1 MYDVL
6 LFFLKLCLFVGASVG
21 AVAYMQLPEVPME
34 VGMFI
39 SSVQILLVSV
49 VYSLYSVC
57 CSIVSAIQSRQKY
70 DVVEDDMEMDLGLH
84 DSDSQPE
91 VPSPECLPP
100 LPELEAGEDD
110 RLVFGS
116 MDDLNWHVVMVHFT
130 GLLVWNTV
138 ISMDYTQPDVCYC
151 FTVGVVVA
159 WLLEAIVV
167 SCKPSRP
174 IRCRQSLQVFVYMM
188 CFTMLASVHLLD
200 AKISDDKIVCVLTG
214 MAWPF
219 FFSPYASSLS
229 RRPEMILHTV
239 RSSLVTCVLL
249 CVYPLV
255 AWNSVPLHYPTRTLC
270 LVFLVQPVVKVMCL
284 TIICLSI
291 QTGHKK
297 DLLIVLSVA
306 SCVQFLFLYP
316 LDRTYQIVS
325 ILIISALLSIHVF
338 GMCYSRRL
346 S

>member
-6 LFFLKLCLFVGASVG
+6 LFVLKLGLFVGVSLA
-21 AVAYMQLPEVPME
+21 AVSFMELPEVPME
-34 VGMFI
+34 VNMFI
-39 SSVQILLVSV
+39 SSIQILLVSV
-49 VYSLYSVC
+49 VYVLYTVC
-57 CSIVSAIQSRQKY
+57 CSIVVAIHSRRKY
-70 DVVEDDMEMDLGLH
+70 DVVEDDLGLETELGMN
-84 DSDSQPE
+84 DTDSQPE
-91 VPSPECLPP
+91 APPS
-100 LPELEAGEDD
+100 ELHADTDALE

-116 MDDLNWHVVMVHFT
+116 VDELNWHVVLVHFA

-138 ISMDYTQPDVCYC
+138 ISMDYTQPDLCYC

-167 SCKPSRP
+167 SCRPSQP
-174 IRCRQSLQVFVYMM
+174 IKCKHSLQMFIYMM

-200 AKISDDKIVCVLTG
+200 AKISEDKLMCVVTG
-214 MAWPF
+214 LAWPF

-239 RSSLVTCVLL
+239 RASLVTCVLL
-249 CVYPLV
+249 CLYPLV
-255 AWNSVPLHYPTRTLC
+255 SCNSGPLDYPMRTLC
-270 LVFLVQPVVKVMCL
+270 FLFVVQPVVKVMCI
-284 TIICLSI
+284 TILCLSI

-297 DLLIVLSVA
+297 DLLIALSVA

-316 LDRTYQIVS
+316 LDRTYQVIS

-338 GMCYSRRL
+338 CMCYSRRL

>member
-49 VYSLYSVC
+49 VYTLYAVC
-57 CSIVSAIQSRQKY
+57 CSIVTAIHSRRKY
-70 DVVEDDMEMDLGLH
+70 DVVEDDLGLEMELGLH
-84 DSDSQPE
+84 ESGSQPE
-91 VPSPECLPP
+91 LPASETFP
-100 LPELEAGEDD
+100 DEVEDD

-116 MDDLNWHVVMVHFT
+116 VDELNWHVVMVHFT

-138 ISMDYTQPDVCYC
+138 ISMDYTQPDVCYS

-167 SCKPSRP
+167 SCKPSQP
-174 IRCRQSLQVFVYMM
+174 FLCKQSLQLFIYMM
-188 CFTMLASVHLLD
+188 CFTMLASVTLLD
-200 AKISDDKIVCVLTG
+200 ASICDDKIVGVLTG
-214 MAWPF
+214 VAWPF

-255 AWNSVPLHYPTRTLC
+255 AWNSGPLDYPMRTLC
-270 LVFLVQPVVKVMCL
+270 FLFLVQPVVKVMCL

-297 DLLIVLSVA
+297 DLLIVLAVA
-306 SCVQFLFLYP
+306 SSVQFLFLYP
-316 LDRTYQIVS
+316 LDRTYQIISV
-325 ILIISALLSIHVF
+325 LVISALLSVHVF
-338 GMCYSRRL
+338 CMCYSRRL

>member
-6 LFFLKLCLFVGASVG
+6 LFFLKLCLFVGASIG

-34 VGMFI
+34 VSMFI

-49 VYSLYSVC
+49 VYTLYAVC
-57 CSIVSAIQSRQKY
+57 CSIVTAIHSRQKY
-70 DVVEDDMEMDLGLH
+70 DVVEDDVGLEMELGLH

-91 VPSPECLPP
+91 LPSSELLPP
-100 LPELEAGEDD
+100 LPGPDD
-110 RLVFGS
+110 RLAFGS
-116 MDDLNWHVVMVHFT
+116 INELNWHVVMVHFT

-151 FTVGVVVA
+151 FTAGVVVA

-167 SCKPSRP
+167 SCKPSQP
-174 IRCRQSLQVFVYMM
+174 FRCKQSLQLFIYMM
-188 CFTMLASVHLLD
+188 CSTMLASVNLLD
-200 AKISDDKIVCVLTG
+200 ARISDDKIVCVLTG

-255 AWNSVPLHYPTRTLC
+255 AWNSGPLDYPMRTLC
-270 LVFLVQPVVKVMCL
+270 FLFLVQPVVKVMCL

-316 LDRTYQIVS
+316 LDRTYQIIS

-338 GMCYSRRL
+338 CMCYSRRL